1 MQPRR
6 NLLRNFDMRLMA
18 RDAHAGNFFFL
29 SFMFVQ
35 YTIIPLSRGALNL
48 VDQAFIIVL
57 FGILVAFNLLGM
69 IHYRLQSANVGSSFI
84 LLASAALL
92 VYLAVY
98 YNGPFNA
105 LLFGILVFLIAMNIL
120 GMGVNGRLY
129 WNKSRRLNFFT
140 TLDWTR
146 HNGRKLIKVFT
157 VTGILLAL
165 AASSYYSFWL
175 PVTVRPA
182 DGAKTTSSYWGP
194 ITMSTSSCTSTIL
207 PDSNMTLT
215 VNNASLSSDPPKF
228 VDGSLAWITSV
239 VVVGNSFNYCNYSSG
254 ARSYPNGSV
263 FLSTALPLAG
273 TVNVTFVY
281 VTNWKVLE
289 GLSIGQSTIILNY
302 YEDAYFNTAHFYDAI
317 QYTYL
322 FQLLDY
328 WQVKYY
334 LNINSGAIDAPNVFN
349 YQDTIPRCYCM
360 LNWMQSM
367 SGEGFC
373 QNFIGI
379 SLDMEGGD
387 HAVPVGN
394 PGGSTLPPFQGLLPN
409 GTGDIPGNG
418 FLDTWYRSN
427 EQNRT
432 LYQQAL
438 DAYEGVYQYAAYL
451 GKNAYIVFGWGELH
465 DIVDGDIDTGRIPV
479 MPRGDKN
486 VYYGIMSYEDSMIT
500 GGRFQVYRDCVEQQH
515 FLGEQGR
522 SILLGWLGYDNIRWY
537 TSDEQG
543 FQNYIND
550 CLIAQATGIT
560 EIFTAPLNSLQ
571 AKWGDDCVLRL
582 HNALNV
588 DPKRTISF
596 TAGPWRSD
604 LGYIPDYAKNFNY
617 AWVFAAYVLLMFTW
631 VVAFGTVGRCRHPI
645 AASMAAR

>member
-1 MQPRR
+1 MERKS
-6 NLLRNFDMRLMA
+6 NLFRNFDIRLVT
-18 RDAHAGNFFFL
+18 RDAHAGNFLFL
-29 SFMFVQ
+29 TFIFVQ
-35 YTIIPLSRGALNL
+35 YTFIPLLRGALNL
-48 VDQAFIIVL
+48 IDQAFILVL
-57 FGILVAFNLLGM
+57 FGMLVVLNLLGV
-69 IHYRLQSANVGSSFI
+69 IYYRLQSANVGSSFI
-84 LLASAALL
+84 LIFSTALL
-92 VYLAVY
+92 VYMGVY
-98 YNGPFNA
+98 YNGLFNA
-105 LLFGILVFLIAMNIL
+105 LVFGIVVFLIIMNIF
-120 GMGVNGRLY
+120 GMVMNGRLY
-129 WNKSRRLNFFT
+129 WNIPRRGMFFT
-140 TLDWTR
+140 KLDWTR
-146 HNGRKLIKVFT
+146 HNGRKVVKIVA
-157 VTGILLAL
+157 VTGILFAL
-165 AASSYYSFWL
+165 AVSSYYSFWL
-175 PVTVRPA
+175 PITVRPA

-194 ITMSTSSCTSTIL
+194 ITMSTSSCTSTIT
-207 PDSNMTLT
+207 PATNTTLM
-215 VNNASLSSDPPKF
+215 VNNASLSNDPSMF
-228 VDGSLAWITSV
+228 VNGSLAWITSV
-239 VVVGNSFNYCNYSSG
+239 AVVGNIFNYCNYSKG
-254 ARSYPNGSV
+254 AKSYPNGSV
-263 FLSTALPLAG
+263 FLSTALPLVG
-273 TVNVTFVY
+273 TVNVTFMY
-281 VTNWKVLE
+281 VTNWAVLQ
-289 GLSIGQSTIILNY
+289 GLSIGESTIILNY
-302 YEDAYFNTAHFYDAI
+302 NEDAYFNTAHFFDAI

-334 LNINSGAIDAPNVFN
+334 LNVNSGAIDAANVFN
-349 YQDTIPRCYCM
+349 YLDTIPRCYRM
-360 LNWMQSM
+360 LNWMLNM
-367 SGEGFC
+367 SGDGFC
-373 QNFIGI
+373 KKFIGI

-409 GTGDIPGNG
+409 GTGDIPGNE

-451 GKNAYIVFGWGELH
+451 GKNAYIVLGWGEMH
-465 DIVDGDIDTGRIPV
+465 DILDGDIDTGRIPV

-486 VYYGIMSYEDSMIT
+486 VYFGIMSYEDSMIT

-515 FLGEQGR
+515 FFGQQGR

-571 AKWGDDCVLRL
+571 VKWGDDCVLRL

-596 TAGPWRSD
+596 TPGPWRSD
-604 LGYIPDYAKNFNY
+604 LGYIPDFAKNFNY
-617 AWVFAAYVLLMFTW
+617 PWVFAMYVLLLFAW
-631 VVAFGTVGRCRHPI
+631 VVAFGMVGKYRRPI
-645 AASMAAR
+645 VTLMMI